1 LLPTDPDYI
10 VSFCFDVLCL
20 VTLDLQAPVGFLESH
35 FVAKVAKWALVL
47 SENTMI
53 AYGHPS
59 ALYALIMAGV
69 CAIFSPPLVIL
80 Y

>member
-1 LLPTDPDYI
+1 MY
-10 VSFCFDVLCL
+10 CCL
-20 VTLDLQAPVGFLESH
+20 VTLDLQVLVGFLESH
-35 FVAKVAKWALVL
+35 FVAKVAKWAHVL

-53 AYGHPS
+53 AYGYPS

-69 CAIFSPPLVIL
+69 CAIFSLPLAIL